1 APPSTSEA
9 LSIEELKEQGNLAFK
24 RAALLKRTTASTQY
38 LSEAK
43 SYYIQAIQRVGNAK
57 ANASNL
63 ALGLIRSARCEVIAV
78 AEPHQPFVMQEV
90 TSNQPVMQVLHPYV
104 TMLVPVIVNA
114 SGPVMPGQAQ
124 AVPVAAPS
132 QDYTG
137 SWAYAPNSPEMGPME
152 NGNFGYDPY
161 TDMAGGYEFGSL
173 MEDEEARG
181 HARRR
186 RRMRT
191 AQPKAPGM
199 IQSSARGCG
208 EESSLLSKE
217 RCDDLRQQLQAGHE
231 GLALAMSEISDKVW
245 PLSRDANGCRVVQLA
260 MEKASNGVAKDLAAE
275 LHGHVREAAVSPHA
289 NYVVQKVI
297 TQLSPA
303 TSAFIGEELLG
314 NAARFARHRFG
325 CRIICRLLEHCS
337 SQEGTLRLID
347 EVLEDP
353 AEALDLCR
361 HNFGHHVNV
370 VQSILEHGDVRY
382 KELIAEVLRHD
393 LLANASHRSASY
405 VVESALSHC
414 SEKDQQALL
423 QQLSHPNMVAELAQA
438 RYGFYVAK
446 TLLQRPEVDAEAQWH
461 ARAAKALDISRLK
474 MRPRCWPATF
484 RQWLPC
490 SQAVNQRWSFAEH
503 AELGAALVEAAAIP
517 RVKSY
522 CDAFFAHK
530 CALHSNLAAV
540 YLQEVP
546 PQWTHAKAA
555 ADIALAF
562 NPEHVKAR
570 FRRAQAFL
578 EDNREGLP
586 EDAIRKALADLL
598 QAQQQE
604 PANAQIANEVKR
616 VTRRL
621 EVLESKREIP
631 PPRQI
636 LEQLVPASLLDRGS
650 DCVDDHG
657 YAWGQSDSILHVF
670 MPAQGRRLSKASIT
684 CEITSRKL
692 HIQLQSAEGQSML
705 HADGC
710 LHKSVKPDESSW
722 QLEEGGLLLHVELAK
737 QDVSEESEHW
747 TRLWHDSPATNA
759 LSAKEQ
765 RELQQ
770 MASAACREDAREEKP
785 AVNEEALRRW
795 KAAMPGVEVQW
806 ADTSLDSFRNLHAA

>member
-1 APPSTSEA
+1 MTSGSVPPAGLNPAPPSTSEG
-9 LSIEELKEQGNLAFK
+9 LSIEDLKEQGNLAFK

-63 ALGLIRSARCEVIAV
+63 ALG
-78 AEPHQPFVMQEV
+78 
-90 TSNQPVMQVLHPYV
+90 
-104 TMLVPVIVNA
+104 
-114 SGPVMPGQAQ
+114 
-124 AVPVAAPS
+124 
-132 QDYTG
+132 
-137 SWAYAPNSPEMGPME
+137 
-152 NGNFGYDPY
+152 
-161 TDMAGGYEFGSL
+161 
-173 MEDEEARG
+173 
-181 HARRR
+181 
-186 RRMRT
+186 
-191 AQPKAPGM
+191 
-199 IQSSARGCG
+199 
-208 EESSLLSKE
+208 
-217 RCDDLRQQLQAGHE
+217 
-231 GLALAMSEISDKVW
+231 
-245 PLSRDANGCRVVQLA
+245 
-260 MEKASNGVAKDLAAE
+260 
-275 LHGHVREAAVSPHA
+275 
-289 NYVVQKVI
+289 
-297 TQLSPA
+297 
-303 TSAFIGEELLG
+303 
-314 NAARFARHRFG
+314 
-325 CRIICRLLEHCS
+325 
-337 SQEGTLRLID
+337 
-347 EVLEDP
+347 
-353 AEALDLCR
+353 
-361 HNFGHHVNV
+361 
-370 VQSILEHGDVRY
+370 
-382 KELIAEVLRHD
+382 
-393 LLANASHRSASY
+393 
-405 VVESALSHC
+405 
-414 SEKDQQALL
+414 
-423 QQLSHPNMVAELAQA
+423 
-438 RYGFYVAK
+438 
-446 TLLQRPEVDAEAQWH
+446 
-461 ARAAKALDISRLK
+461 
-474 MRPRCWPATF
+474 
-484 RQWLPC
+484 
-490 SQAVNQRWSFAEH
+490 
-503 AELGAALVEAAAIP
+503 
-517 RVKSY
+517 
-522 CDAFFAHK
+522 

-650 DCVDDHG
+650 DCLDDHG

-692 HIQLQSAEGQSML
+692 HIALQSAEGQSKL

-806 ADTSLDSFRNLHAA
+806 ADTSLDRKSVV

>member
-1 APPSTSEA
+1 MTSGSVPPAGLNPAPPSTSEG
-9 LSIEELKEQGNLAFK
+9 LSIEDLKEQGNLAFK

-63 ALGLIRSARCEVIAV
+63 ALGLIQSARCEVIAV
-78 AEPHQPFVMQEV
+78 AEPHQPFLTQEV
-90 TSNQPVMQVLHPYV
+90 TSNQPVMQVLQPYV

-137 SWAYAPNSPEMGPME
+137 SWGYAPSSPEMGPMQ

-217 RCDDLRQQLQAGHE
+217 RCDDLRQQLQAGHD
-231 GLALAMSEISDKVW
+231 GLSLAMSEISDKVW

-303 TSAFIGEELLG
+303 TSAFIAEELSG

-361 HNFGHHVNV
+361 HNFGHHV

-382 KELIAEVLRHD
+382 KELIAEVLGHD

-446 TLLQRPEVDAEAQWH
+446 TLLQRPEVDAEAQWRT
-461 ARAAKALDISRLK
+461 RAAKGGT
-474 MRPRCWPATF
+474 RPVVENAPV
-484 RQWLPC
+484 LIDY
-490 SQAVNQRWSFAEH
+490 VRWA
-503 AELGAALVEAAAIP
+503 
-517 RVKSY
+517 
-522 CDAFFAHK
+522 
-530 CALHSNLAAV
+530 
-540 YLQEVP
+540 
-546 PQWTHAKAA
+546 
-555 ADIALAF
+555 
-562 NPEHVKAR
+562 
-570 FRRAQAFL
+570 

-650 DCVDDHG
+650 DCLDDHG

-692 HIQLQSAEGQSML
+692 HIALQSAEGQSKL

-806 ADTSLDSFRNLHAA
+806 ADTSLDSFRDLHAA